1 MTTEKLQ
8 VQNEQALLH
17 HLQDKLVQQAEELVQ
32 ALDLPKGE
40 GLSKGRTQASKALEV
55 AQSAGSLKVFVNW
68 LRYQAGRERSADFWS
83 RQAGAH
89 PSLARALTVALGDLQ
104 QQVDQLW
111 TEGTPQERR
120 AATMKAATRL
130 LGYFRRALI
139 GADYLD
145 AIMLD
150 AGGKVVTQEK
160 N

>member
-8 VQNEQALLH
+8 LQNEQAVLH
-17 HLQDKLVQQAEELVQ
+17 HLQDFMVQQAEEIVRTLN
-32 ALDLPKGE
+32 LPKGE

-83 RQAGAH
+83 RQAGTH

-104 QQVDQLW
+104 QQIDQLW

-150 AGGKVVTQEK
+150 ESGQATNQEK
-160 N
+160 K